1 MQVQEELE
9 GPETC
14 RMECCWFSQMYATD
28 CTPEIR
34 AAHTDT
40 HTHHTTLI
48 NIIILHHIPPLLLSC
63 RASASAANASPR
75 RIRIILSSWMDTRPV
90 TPGSEKVR
98 GMDDD
103 AAAGDPVLG
112 RPPLRP
118 GLTGGDEGD
127 KLPPPTMPLKFQLF
141 GLQHV
146 RT

>member
-1 MQVQEELE
+1 MQNGMLLVFSNVRYGLHARD
-9 GPETC
+9 TC
-14 RMECCWFSQMYATD
+14 C
-28 CTPEIR
+28 
-34 AAHTDT
+34 T
-40 HTHHTTLI
+40 HTHTTLLI

-127 KLPPPTMPLKFQLF
+127 KLPPPTMPLKFPLF